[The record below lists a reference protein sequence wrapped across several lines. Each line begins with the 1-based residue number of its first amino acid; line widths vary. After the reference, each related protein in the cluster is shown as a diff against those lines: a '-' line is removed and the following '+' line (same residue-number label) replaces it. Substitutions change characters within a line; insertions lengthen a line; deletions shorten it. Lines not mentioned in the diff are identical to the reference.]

1 METSYV
7 TPTDPLVAE
16 LAERLDASQRELFEE
31 RASIRQFD
39 AQLPKG
45 EAEALAML
53 DVVSR
58 YPEALSG
65 IHVLQIEL
73 DGGTEWLLTTDLAYA
88 RRYVAEVGGQEIAQ
102 CRLADVLLQQYGGIA
117 VLNTLG

>member
-53 DVVSR
+53 DVVSH
-58 YPEALSG
+58 YPDSLSG
-65 IHVLQIEL
+65 IRVLQIEL
-73 DGGTEWLLTTDLAYA
+73 DGGSEWLLTTDLAYA
-88 RRYVAEVGGQEIAQ
+88 RRYVTDVGGNEIARRQ
-102 CRLADVLLQQYGGIA
+102 LVDVLLTQYGGIA